1 MPPHENIWL
10 ALAIGNSRLHW
21 ALFCDRILQVSW
33 DTPHLNPIAAKELMD
48 GGLSEHPNL
57 SPNLSSNLWQSL
69 WQSLSPNL
77 WPKEATATLLNT
89 KVLPPLWIASV
100 VPEQLQLWLAYP
112 RARAIALED
121 LPLSGLYPTLG
132 IDRALAVLGA
142 GTKLGWP
149 VLVIDA
155 GTALTF
161 TGADRDRRLVGGAI
175 LPGLALQL
183 ASLSRRTA
191 ALPAIELPD
200 RLPERWAATTPAAMS
215 SGVIYT
221 VLAGMRDFIA
231 AWQDRFP
238 ASPVALTGGDSC
250 KLKAYLQSLEPAL
263 AEVAIA
269 DPNLIFWGI
278 QYLAMG

>member
-1 MPPHENIWL
+1 MTHDNIWL

-21 ALFCDRILQVSW
+21 ALFCDRILQASW

-48 GGLSEHPNL
+48 GGFSEHP
-57 SPNLSSNLWQSL
+57 
-69 WQSLSPNL
+69 SLSPIL

-89 KVLPPLWIASV
+89 NALPPLWIASV

-132 IDRALAVLGA
+132 IDRALAVFGA
-142 GTKLGWP
+142 GSKLGWP
-149 VLVIDA
+149 VLAIDA

-161 TGADRDRRLVGGAI
+161 TGADGDRRLVGGAI

-238 ASPVALTGGDSC
+238 GSPVALTGGDSC
-250 KLKAYLQSLEPAL
+250 KLKAYLQSQEPAL